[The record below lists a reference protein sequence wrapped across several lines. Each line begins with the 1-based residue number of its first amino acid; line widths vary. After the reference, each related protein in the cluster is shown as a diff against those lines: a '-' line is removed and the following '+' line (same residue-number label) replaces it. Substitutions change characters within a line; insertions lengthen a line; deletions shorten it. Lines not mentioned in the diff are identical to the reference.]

1 MNCSNS
7 RGCGSG
13 ARLGRMGRTP
23 IECACFSFGRLA
35 ADTRVT
41 DRGLGV
47 GRGNWKTI
55 YRGKRRR
62 KSTTTSA
69 VSKGKTPPVSHKF
82 WGEKQTYRL
91 SAFSCKG
98 FPLSPANFL
107 PPPPRSKNVL
117 YIIFLYH
124 RTGLCE
130 RWKFACGTTS
140 FSACR
145 WFTFDV
151 PHPLKPYRLP
161 SPKFSSKLLVHL
173 Q

>member
-7 RGCGSG
+7 RGCGRG
-13 ARLGRMGRTP
+13 ERLGRMGRTP

-98 FPLSPANFL
+98 SPLPCQLPPVPKMCCISFSCTTGLDSAKDESLLAVRHRSQPVDDLHLMYPTPSNPTHSLLQNFL
-107 PPPPRSKNVL
+107 QN
-117 YIIFLYH
+117 F
-124 RTGLCE
+124 
-130 RWKFACGTTS
+130 
-140 FSACR
+140 
-145 WFTFDV
+145 
-151 PHPLKPYRLP
+151 
-161 SPKFSSKLLVHL
+161 
-173 Q
+173 